1 MDSRSWLQLNAL
13 LGFPISSGV
22 GVTLRYTHENSQV
35 DRQQHHFSVAA
46 TTRLTNNVSLFVSG
60 GLAKQPSS
68 FTRDIF
74 TGLTFFLGQTTG
86 SLSYQNSEGA
96 GGGTLA
102 LQKSLPL
109 GSGYGYRIQA
119 GAAAGI
125 KNPLVDSLVQ
135 YQGPYGRYE
144 ANYTRVDGRNETLL
158 NTAGGLAFIGGDFF
172 LTRPVQ
178 DSFAV
183 IQVPGVAGV
192 RGYSSNQDVGH
203 TNSQGNLFVPN
214 LLPYYGNRL
223 SISDRDV
230 PRATLSLRPKNSW
243 PPLFAV
249 GLWCRF
255 RLIECKGS
263 SEKSRSKI
271 AARR

>member
-1 MDSRSWLQLNAL
+1 MSKEINLGTRSWDYGPPVLLARHRLGITDGITGGMRLEASPHVVSGGPSLSFKLPIGEMELGTAASGGEGAPGGAAFLGFNYLGHSVNMGASARVLSPHYANTSLSPLDSRSWLQLNAL

-96 GGGTLA
+96 GGATLA

-158 NTAGGLAFIGGDFF
+158 NTG
-172 LTRPVQ
+172 
-178 DSFAV
+178 
-183 IQVPGVAGV
+183 
-192 RGYSSNQDVGH
+192 
-203 TNSQGNLFVPN
+203 
-214 LLPYYGNRL
+214 
-223 SISDRDV
+223 
-230 PRATLSLRPKNSW
+230 
-243 PPLFAV
+243 
-249 GLWCRF
+249 
-255 RLIECKGS
+255 
-263 SEKSRSKI
+263 
-271 AARR
+271 